1 MKSCVYI
8 PNKRNSN
15 DASQLFEDLNRI
27 TKDRDVTKVLW
38 GLAQNDEFLKENNLA
53 VGVEPTALQLLKSF
67 EQKDLK
73 SVLGPV
79 GYVNYINT
87 IEELDKLS
95 YKSYNT
101 ANSKVEEIIEKYQD
115 LTPIVSVNEG
125 NYNISLVYKTKDTV
139 KTTAKQ
145 QTLKAVNDQL
155 TAYMEK
161 LGFGVSE
168 IENLDSAGKFSPLN
182 AVENGDNIINIIQ
195 ISQGYE
201 GQEALPEEFSHFIVE
216 GFSNNPLLKRL
227 NRLLDNDEIVK
238 AALGEEYDQYNE
250 LYNGNKDLLKKEV
263 AAKLIAQNIINRES
277 IEDSIKY
284 ISDRFLDVVQK
295 VFSKGDINY
304 IQNLLNDIDSTVEE
318 IVNTMYSENFIKYFD
333 RNALMSAS
341 ELHRIIQKGKSSETL
356 ANEALE
362 LMAKRL
368 KILSVNRRDGKM
380 TKEETKA
387 FNKLSLQIDKKKYKA
402 SILSFLNY
410 CLDDIND
417 VYEMLERFDESL
429 EAGRVMNLKGV
440 AKNLRKVEVTLE
452 AYGGIIAELAA
463 SSKNKALVEE
473 LEEED
478 ITEIGDLAGEIL
490 LTLNELEKHKDEMRL
505 AILVEFYK
513 KYWTGDKT
521 IKNPDGT
528 ETKITLRDVM
538 EGTVGDTNSMG
549 RFVNAMSD
557 MPDIFLALTDVAYK
571 DAANNRDS
579 AIMELQQRLGAIQN
593 RLKEKTGSNDTS
605 FMYVKDVEGKPTGM
619 LVSNIDYQKYYED
632 KHNYAEELKKTE
644 EDPEVRSKLLNQWKL
659 KHTEVVKHP
668 NGYSERMPKKS
679 MYSSDA
685 LSKLNDAQREYYN
698 AVMDIKSKLDRLLPQ
713 NRVHRDRA
721 IQKRIDTRDAI
732 LQGKNIK
739 TVYNSVKDRFV
750 TNVDDTEYGETVSTN
765 GKYVVLDFAGNPVK
779 KIPVYYTSW
788 LDDMSMLDTNFTD
801 CLLSYGAMA
810 FNKNA
815 MDEIVDFME
824 LASSQNKV
832 RKITQTEGEKKLHAR
847 FKLGDKA
854 FDSEYIKLGENSEL
868 QKVLDHYIEK
878 NVYGQ
883 QKAVETKEILGY
895 NVNYGKILDW
905 FRQYTSVVG
914 LGFNWIS
921 GTVNDIVGLLQIIY
935 NSGSGD
941 YTFKDLIKAHKEY
954 IKMLPEYMMEQT
966 SNIKKSKL
974 SLLIQKF
981 DILEDYFNQLD
992 SSEYCNGVFKK
1003 MLTKISP
1010 LIPQSMGEHHLRSVG
1025 MLAILN
1031 HIKVTKNNQEISL
1044 LDALEVEE
1052 YESSDGLTMYRL
1064 TDKDSTFE
1072 NKTLDDNYYFKT
1084 KLRIQEVN
1092 HKSLSNFSDVDKGY
1106 LHKYVAGRFLGQ
1118 FRQWMPK
1125 FYMER
1130 FKSKRYN
1137 AQTDRFEEGYYNTY
1151 FKFIGGLLKDA
1162 IHLKFEVS
1170 TRWNSLSDEDKKNI
1184 LRAIKETSTMFS
1196 LGLVLKYAGE
1206 PDKEDPGLL
1215 KYLSL
1220 VAHRTYTDITAGI
1233 PSLQMVESIFTIIKS
1248 PVAAVN
1254 SLDTII
1260 NLLDVHLMFDEIE
1273 NGRFEGWSRWAKNL
1287 YYAIPTVKNLDR
1299 LYQMLFEGDTSL
1311 FLPYID

>member
-8 PNKRNSN
+8 PNKKNSN
-15 DASQLFEDLNRI
+15 EASQLFEDLNKI

-73 SVLGPV
+73 DVLGPI
-79 GYVNYINT
+79 GYINYVNT
-87 IEELDKLS
+87 IEELDTLS
-95 YKSYNT
+95 YISYNT
-101 ANSKVEEIIEKYQD
+101 ANTKVEELIDKYED
-115 LTPIVSVNEG
+115 LTPVVSVNEG
-125 NYNISLVYKTKDTV
+125 KYNISLVHKTKETV
-139 KTTAKQ
+139 KTTTEQ
-145 QTLKAVNDQL
+145 QVLKAVNDQL
-155 TAYMEK
+155 TAYMER

-168 IENLDSAGKFSPLN
+168 VENLDSAGKFSPLN
-182 AVENGDNIINIIQ
+182 AVENGNNLINIIQ
-195 ISQGYE
+195 ISKGFE

-227 NRLLDNDEIVK
+227 NKLLDNDEIIK
-238 AALGEEYDQYNE
+238 AALGEEYDRYNK
-250 LYNGNKDLLKKEV
+250 LYNGNKEFLKKEV
-263 AAKLIAQNIINRES
+263 AAKLIAQNIVNREN
-277 IEDSIKY
+277 IEESIKY
-284 ISDRFLDVVQK
+284 ISDRFLDVVQR
-295 VFSKGDINY
+295 VFSKGDATY
-304 IQNLLNDIDSTVEE
+304 IQSLLDSIDSTVEE
-318 IVNTMYSENFIKYFD
+318 IVDNLYSENFIKYFD
-333 RNALMSAS
+333 RNTLMSAP
-341 ELHRIIQKGKSSETL
+341 ELHRIIQKGKNSETL
-356 ANEALE
+356 ANEVLE

-380 TKEETKA
+380 TKEETRA

-410 CLDDIND
+410 CLEDIND

-538 EGTVGDTNSMG
+538 EGTIGDTNSMG

-605 FMYVKDVEGKPTGM
+605 FMYVKDAEGKPTGM
-619 LVSNIDYQKYYED
+619 LISDRDYQKYYEE
-632 KHNYAEELKKTE
+632 KHKYAEELKETE

-679 MYSSDA
+679 MYSSNA
-685 LSKLNDAQREYYN
+685 IERLTEAQKEYYD

-721 IQKRIDTRDAI
+721 IQKRIDSRDAI

-750 TNVDDTEYGETVSTN
+750 TNVDDTEYGETVSNN

-824 LASSQNKV
+824 LASSQNKI

-854 FDSEYIKLGENSEL
+854 FDSEYVKLGENSEL

-883 QKAVETKEILGY
+883 QKAVETKEIMGY

-905 FRQYTSVVG
+905 FRQYTSMVG

-941 YTFKDLIKAHKEY
+941 YTFKDLMKAHKEY

-974 SLLIQKF
+974 SLLEQKF
-981 DILEDYFNQLD
+981 DILEDYFSRLD

-1003 MLTKISP
+1003 VITKISP
-1010 LIPQSMGEHHLRSVG
+1010 MIPQSMGEHHLRSVG

-1031 HIKVTKNNQEISL
+1031 NIKVIRNNQEISL

-1052 YESSDGLTMYRL
+1052 YKSENGLTLYRL
-1064 TDKDSTFE
+1064 TDKGSTFE
-1072 NKTLDDNYYFKT
+1072 NSALDDNYYFKT

-1162 IHLKFEVS
+1162 IHLKFELS
-1170 TRWNSLSDEDKKNI
+1170 TRWDNLSEEDRKNI

-1206 PDKEDPGLL
+1206 PEKEDPGLL

-1220 VAHRTYTDITAGI
+1220 VGHRTYTDITAGI

-1287 YYAIPTVKNLDR
+1287 YYAIPTAKNLDR

>member
-8 PNKRNSN
+8 PNKRNS
-15 DASQLFEDLNRI
+15 DEASKLFEDLNKI

-73 SVLGPV
+73 SVLGST

-87 IEELDKLS
+87 IEKLDTTS
-95 YKSYNT
+95 YKSYST
-101 ANSKVEEIIEKYQD
+101 ANSKVEELIRNYDD
-115 LTPIVSVNEG
+115 LTPIISVNEG
-125 NYNISLVYKTKDTV
+125 NYTISLVHKTKDTV
-139 KTTAKQ
+139 KTTVEQ
-145 QTLKAVNDQL
+145 QTLKTINDML
-155 TAYMEK
+155 TTYMER

-168 IENLDSAGKFSPLN
+168 VENLDSAGKFSPLN
-182 AVENGDNIINIIQ
+182 AVENGNNLIKIIQ
-195 ISQGYE
+195 ISKGFE

-227 NRLLDNDEIVK
+227 NRLLDNEELIK
-238 AALGEEYDQYNE
+238 AALGEEYDRYNK
-250 LYNGNKDLLKKEV
+250 LYNGNKELLKKEV
-263 AAKLIAQNIINRES
+263 AAKLIAQNIINRSGIENS
-277 IEDSIKY
+277 IRY

-295 VFSKGDINY
+295 IFSKGDTDY
-304 IQNLLNDIDSTVEE
+304 IQNLLDSIDATVEE
-318 IVNTMYSENFIKYFD
+318 IVDNIQSENFIKYFD
-333 RNALMSAS
+333 KNALMSAP
-341 ELHRIIQKGKSSETL
+341 ELHRIMQKGKNIETL

-380 TKEETKA
+380 TKEEA
-387 FNKLSLQIDKKKYKA
+387 RIFNKLSLQIDKKKYKA

-440 AKNLRKVEVTLE
+440 AKNLRKVEVTIE

-463 SSKNKALVEE
+463 SSKNKALAEE
-473 LEEED
+473 LEEDD
-478 ITEIGDLAGEIL
+478 ITEIGELAGEIL

-505 AILVEFYK
+505 AILIEFYK

-557 MPDIFLALTDVAYK
+557 MPDIFLTLTDVAYK
-571 DAANNRDS
+571 DAANSRDS

-593 RLKEKTGSNDTS
+593 RLREKTGSNDTS
-605 FMYVKDVEGKPTGM
+605 FMYVKDANGKPTGM
-619 LVSNIDYQKYYED
+619 LVSDIDYQKYYKD
-632 KHNYAEELKKTE
+632 KHDYAEELKETE
-644 EDPEVRSKLLNQWKL
+644 EDPEVRAKLLDKWKRD
-659 KHTEVVKHP
+659 HTEVVKHP

-685 LSKLNDAQREYYN
+685 LSKLTEAQKEYYD

-721 IQKRIDTRDAI
+721 IQKRIDSRDAI

-750 TNVDDTEYGETVSTN
+750 TNVDDTEYGETVSTD

-788 LDDMSMLDTNFTD
+788 LDDMYMLDTNFTD

-810 FNKNA
+810 FNKSA

-878 NVYGQ
+878 NIYGQ
-883 QKAVETKEILGY
+883 QKAVETKEIMGY

-905 FRQYTSVVG
+905 FRHYTSMVG

-921 GTVNDIVGLLQIIY
+921 GTVNDVVGLLQIIY

-941 YTFKDLIKAHKEY
+941 YTFKDLMKAHKEY

-981 DILEDYFNQLD
+981 DILEDYFSQLD

-1003 MLTKISP
+1003 LITKISP
-1010 LIPQSMGEHHLRSVG
+1010 MIPQSMGEHHLRSVG
-1025 MLAILN
+1025 MMAILN
-1031 HIKVTKNNQEISL
+1031 HIKVIRNNQEMSL
-1044 LDALEVEE
+1044 LDALEVED
-1052 YESSDGLTMYRL
+1052 YESSDGLVMYRL
-1064 TDKDSTFE
+1064 TDKGATFE
-1072 NKTLDDNYYFKT
+1072 GKTLDDNYYFKT

-1162 IHLKFEVS
+1162 MHLKFQLA
-1170 TRWNSLSDEDKKNI
+1170 TRWDNLSEEDKKNI

-1206 PDKEDPGLL
+1206 PEKEDPGLL

-1220 VAHRTYTDITAGI
+1220 TAHRTYTDITAGI

-1273 NGRFEGWSRWAKNL
+1273 SGRFEGWSRWAKNL
-1287 YYAIPTVKNLDR
+1287 YYAIPTAKNLDR

>member
-15 DASQLFEDLNRI
+15 EASKLFEDLNKI
-27 TKDRDVTKVLW
+27 TKDRDITKVLW

-73 SVLGPV
+73 SVLGST

-87 IEELDKLS
+87 IEELDTTN
-95 YKSYNT
+95 YKSYST
-101 ANSKVEEIIEKYQD
+101 ANSKVEELIRNYED
-115 LTPIVSVNEG
+115 LTPIISVNEG
-125 NYNISLVYKTKDTV
+125 NYNISVVHKTKDTV
-139 KTTAKQ
+139 KTTVKQ
-145 QTLKAVNDQL
+145 QTLKTINDML
-155 TAYMEK
+155 TAYMER

-168 IENLDSAGKFSPLN
+168 VENLDSAGKFSPLN
-182 AVENGDNIINIIQ
+182 AVENGNNLIKIIQ
-195 ISQGYE
+195 ISKGFE

-216 GFSNNPLLKRL
+216 GFSSNPLLKRL
-227 NRLLDNDEIVK
+227 NRLLDNEELIK
-238 AALGEEYDQYNE
+238 AALGEEYDRYNE
-250 LYNGNKDLLKKEV
+250 LYNGNKELLKKEV
-263 AAKLIAQNIINRES
+263 AAKLIAQNIVNRSGIENS
-277 IEDSIKY
+277 IRY

-295 VFSKGDINY
+295 IFSKGDTDY
-304 IQNLLNDIDSTVEE
+304 IQNLLDSIDATVEE
-318 IVNTMYSENFIKYFD
+318 IVDNIQSENFIKHFD
-333 RNALMSAS
+333 KNALMKAP
-341 ELHRIIQKGKSSETL
+341 ELHRIMQKGKNSETL

-380 TKEETKA
+380 TKEEA
-387 FNKLSLQIDKKKYKA
+387 RVFNKLSLQIDKKKYKA
-402 SILSFLNY
+402 SILSFLTY

-429 EAGRVMNLKGV
+429 EAGRTINLKGV
-440 AKNLRKVEVTLE
+440 AKNLRKVEVTIE
-452 AYGGIIAELAA
+452 AYGCIIAELAA
-463 SSKNKALVEE
+463 SSKNKALTEE
-473 LEEED
+473 LEEDD
-478 ITEIGDLAGEIL
+478 ITEIGELAGEIL
-490 LTLNELEKHKDEMRL
+490 LTLNELEKHKDEIRL
-505 AILVEFYK
+505 AILIEFYK

-557 MPDIFLALTDVAYK
+557 MPDMFLALTDVAYK
-571 DAANNRDS
+571 DAANSRDS
-579 AIMELQQRLGAIQN
+579 AIMELQQKLGAIQN
-593 RLKEKTGSNDTS
+593 RLREKTGSNDTS
-605 FMYVKDVEGKPTGM
+605 FMYVKDSEGKPTGM
-619 LVSNIDYQKYYED
+619 LVSDIDYQKYYED
-632 KHNYAEELKKTE
+632 KHKYAEELKETE
-644 EDPEVRSKLLNQWKL
+644 EDPEVRAKLLNKWKL
-659 KHTEVVKHP
+659 KYTEVVKHP

-685 LSKLNDAQREYYN
+685 LSKLNEAQREYYD

-721 IQKRIDTRDAI
+721 IQKRIDSRDAI

-750 TNVDDTEYGETVSTN
+750 TNVDDTEYGETVSAD

-810 FNKNA
+810 FNKSA

-883 QKAVETKEILGY
+883 QKAVETKEIMGY

-905 FRQYTSVVG
+905 FRHYTSIVG

-954 IKMLPEYMMEQT
+954 IKMLPAYMMEQT
-966 SNIKKSKL
+966 SNVKKSKL

-981 DILEDYFNQLD
+981 DILEDYFSQLD

-1003 MLTKISP
+1003 LITKISP
-1010 LIPQSMGEHHLRSVG
+1010 MIPQSMGEHHLRSVG
-1025 MLAILN
+1025 MMAILN
-1031 HIKVTKNNQEISL
+1031 NIKVIKNNQEMSL

-1052 YESSDGLTMYRL
+1052 YKSSDGFTMYRL
-1064 TDKDSTFE
+1064 TDKEATFE
-1072 NKTLDDNYYFKT
+1072 GKTLDDNYYFKT
-1084 KLRIQEVN
+1084 KLKIQEVN

-1137 AQTDRFEEGYYNTY
+1137 VQTDRFEEGYYNTY

-1162 IHLKFEVS
+1162 IHLKFQLA
-1170 TRWNSLSDEDKKNI
+1170 TRWDNLSEEDKKNI
-1184 LRAIKETSTMFS
+1184 LRAIKETSTMFC

-1206 PDKEDPGLL
+1206 PEKEDPGLL

-1220 VAHRTYTDITAGI
+1220 AAHRTYTDITAGI

-1273 NGRFEGWSRWAKNL
+1273 SGRFEGWSRWAKNL
-1287 YYAIPTVKNLDR
+1287 YYAIPTAKNLDR

>member
-1 MKSCVYI
+1 MKSCVHI

-15 DASQLFEDLNRI
+15 DASQLFEDLNKI

-73 SVLGPV
+73 SVLGPT

-101 ANSKVEEIIEKYQD
+101 ANSKVEELIEKYQD

-125 NYNISLVYKTKDTV
+125 NYNISLVHKTKDTV

-145 QTLKAVNDQL
+145 QTLKAINDQL

-182 AVENGDNIINIIQ
+182 AVENGDNLINIIQ
-195 ISQGYE
+195 ISKGFE

-227 NRLLDNDEIVK
+227 NRLLDNEEIVK
-238 AALGEEYDQYNE
+238 AALGEEYEHYNN
-250 LYNGNKDLLKKEV
+250 LYNGNKELLKKEV
-263 AAKLIAQNIINRES
+263 AAKLIAQNIVNREG

-295 VFSKGDINY
+295 IFSKGDVSY
-304 IQNLLNDIDSTVEE
+304 IQNLLDDIDSTIEE
-318 IVNTMYSENFIKYFD
+318 IVNTLYSENFIKYFD
-333 RNALMSAS
+333 RNALMNAP
-341 ELHRIIQKGKSSETL
+341 ELHRIIQKGKNSETL

-429 EAGRVMNLKGV
+429 EAGKVMNLKGV

-463 SSKNKALVEE
+463 SSKNKALIEE

-593 RLKEKTGSNDTS
+593 RLREKTGSNDTS
-605 FMYVKDVEGKPTGM
+605 FMYVKDTEGKPTGM
-619 LVSNIDYQKYYED
+619 LVSDIDYQKYYAE
-632 KHNYAEELKKTE
+632 KHKYAEELKKTE
-644 EDPEVRSKLLNQWKL
+644 DDPEVRVKLLNQWKL
-659 KHTEVVKHP
+659 KHTEVVKYP

-685 LSKLNDAQREYYN
+685 LSKLNEAQREYYD

-721 IQKRIDTRDAI
+721 IQKRIDSRDAI

-750 TNVDDTEYGETVSTN
+750 TNVDDTEYGETVSNN

-921 GTVNDIVGLLQIIY
+921 GTVNDVVGLLQIIY

-941 YTFKDLIKAHKEY
+941 YTFKDLMKAHKEY

-981 DILEDYFNQLD
+981 DILEDYFSQLD

-1003 MLTKISP
+1003 IITKISP

-1031 HIKVTKNNQEISL
+1031 HIKVTKNNQEMSL

-1052 YESSDGLTMYRL
+1052 YESSDGLTLYRL
-1064 TDKDSTFE
+1064 TDKGSTFE
-1072 NKTLDDNYYFKT
+1072 NKALDDNYYFKT

-1162 IHLKFEVS
+1162 IHLKFELS
-1170 TRWNSLSDEDKKNI
+1170 TRWDNLSEEDRKNI

-1287 YYAIPTVKNLDR
+1287 YYAIPTVKNMDR
-1299 LYQMLFEGDTSL
+1299 LYQMLFKGDTSL